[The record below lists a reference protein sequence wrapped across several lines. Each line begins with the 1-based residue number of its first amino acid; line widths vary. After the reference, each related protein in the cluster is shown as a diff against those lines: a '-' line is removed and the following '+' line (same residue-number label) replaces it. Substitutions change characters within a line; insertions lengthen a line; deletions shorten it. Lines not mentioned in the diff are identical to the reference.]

1 MTCRDMTTDEDDEL
15 TEMNVTAVAKAIH
28 QSRLDEGEAGPS
40 WEELGECTQCMA
52 HARAALKAHYVA
64 MRKYLMK
71 IMGEE
76 EIH

>member
-1 MTCRDMTTDEDDEL
+1 MDLSEDEL
-15 TEMNVTAVAKAIH
+15 REQSETVVAKAIH
-28 QSRLDEGEAGPS
+28 QSRIDEGEDYPP

-52 HARAALKAHYVA
+52 AARAALKAHFLWQ
-64 MRKYLMK
+64 RDYLMK